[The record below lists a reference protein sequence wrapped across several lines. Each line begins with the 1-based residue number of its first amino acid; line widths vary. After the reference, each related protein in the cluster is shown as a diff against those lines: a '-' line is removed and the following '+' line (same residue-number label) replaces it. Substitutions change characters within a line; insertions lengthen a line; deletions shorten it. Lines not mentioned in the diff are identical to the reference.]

1 MRHLWLQVISVIV
14 LTLSYNGLVRG
25 QVCTSED
32 ITAEEWDWG
41 IINDKIDASFSGTLA
56 EFRMRDT
63 ISITTE
69 SSGFSRKYIDAVLE
83 DGVLR
88 IFTTD
93 AFASY
98 EDQETALQIQLR
110 ITFNCTTPSTS
121 RIVFY
126 QGINSANN
134 HPPVFSESEYTIPVK
149 LPLPKGFDLTFFKE
163 VLARDIDLEHNQV
176 TFRSPASDFIDV
188 GTSDRIGDDKKTFYA
203 TLVLNQQL
211 LTLAQ
216 NFSFTI
222 TATDSGVEFNRGDSA
237 QIHIVADEEA
247 TYIPPPRFEEAIYRG
262 DISVTGEF
270 SCEIPTIVEDTYSDE
285 LSYTLSG
292 TDGDL
297 FVVEARP
304 PFSVAVALKAPITE
318 ENLVGKSFFTAT
330 ISANHPEVPS
340 GSTVLLV
347 SLPSVPVVTT
357 PKPSFEKS
365 LIRGSINAELELF
378 VETIVLSESSYTLD
392 TTFSMTGDDISSF
405 TLKNEQNVVTISLN
419 GALAEEELLTK
430 DFYSF
435 VVAATNPVSGVAETA
450 VLISLP
456 PKICEDCPE
465 CPEPTVCPECPE
477 TTVCP
482 DCTTPA
488 PPAIDLSPKF
498 QNQFYSFTIKSNEF
512 GKIGDVLATSL
523 GADTVIEYSIA
534 TENAYIKS
542 KLTID
547 PSTGEIFLQEEIN
560 SGYYEA
566 EATAKITVDDE
577 ILQSSSVI
585 RLTVLLVSTCPD
597 GNKTVEK
604 SLTIQYL
611 KENEIHRNVFPSK
624 IDDCNYVIRSIQP
637 NDKAYVIIN
646 NETNMLESIS
656 FDREDSIFN
665 EYEVPQIQIKLKLNC
680 DDETETAA
688 SRLDRYQS
696 PYRSNHINVTRSP
709 LPRSI
714 DPSIGDG
721 RWYTL
726 TNDIDFT
733 SDLTVI
739 NIIIEDE
746 NDNYPIFDSSTPSF
760 VGYPETEVANR
771 IIPLHLVV
779 VHATDIDAGD
789 NARIRYSL
797 AENNYFQIN
806 PDSGIITPLSDGW
819 SNVNSVE
826 LMIYATDNYGLNGLS
841 TSHALHVRKLE
852 EQHLTVVTL
861 RDNNLNST
869 AEGVIEQLNAESTI
883 KMLLLHSAAVP
894 YLPISSRQRQN
905 VPSNALR
912 MIVYALDG
920 NGQPLGTLQ
929 VQRQL
934 EPFVNQRQLTFSSYE
949 DWDETNDDDFEY
961 TVWIIVVSV
970 MSGIILLAV
979 VALFLLWW
987 YKIRPYEY
995 KTMIDE
1001 TATSQENL
1009 QGDFNDS
1016 SVVESSPPMPRFET
1030 EKRESVNISGSTEK
1044 ESTDEPT
1051 KQAVMFL
1058 NLLDGD
1064 EDAVS
1069 QDNSF
1074 GEENERRERKKSQGV
1089 TFNELVERIDIETD
1103 PVRDSDTDL
1112 RR

>member
-1 MRHLWLQVISVIV
+1 MQHLWLQVISVIV
-14 LTLSYNGLVRG
+14 LTLSYIGLVRG

-32 ITAEEWDWG
+32 ITAEEWEWG
-41 IINDKIDASFSGTLA
+41 IVNDKIDASFSGTLA

-69 SSGFSRKYIDAVLE
+69 SSSRQYIDAALE
-83 DGVLR
+83 GDVLR
-88 IFTTD
+88 IFTTE

-98 EDQETALQIQLR
+98 EDQETAFQIQLR
-110 ITFNCTTPSTS
+110 ITFVCASPSTT

-134 HPPVFSESEYTIPVK
+134 HPPKFSESEYTIPVT

-188 GTSDRIGDDKKTFYA
+188 GTSERIGDDKKTFYA

-211 LTLAQ
+211 LTLPQ

-222 TATDSGVEFNRGDSA
+222 TATDSGVEFSRGDSA
-237 QIHIVADEEA
+237 QIHIVADGNA

-262 DISVTGEF
+262 DISETGEF
-270 SCEIPTIVEDTYSDE
+270 SCETPTIVEDTYSDE

-297 FVVEARP
+297 FSVEARP
-304 PFSVAVALKAPITE
+304 PYSVAVTLKAPITE
-318 ENLVGKSFFTAT
+318 ENLVGKTFFTAT

-378 VETIVLSESSYTLD
+378 VETIVLSVQSYTLD
-392 TTFSMTGDDISSF
+392 TTFSMTGDDSSTF
-405 TLKNEQNVVTISLN
+405 TLTNEQNVVTIRLN
-419 GALAEEELLTK
+419 GPLAEEELLTRE
-430 DFYSF
+430 FYSF

-456 PKICEDCPE
+456 PKICEECPE
-465 CPEPTVCPECPE
+465 CPEPTICPECPE
-477 TTVCP
+477 TTACP
-482 DCTTPA
+482 DCTTPS
-488 PPAIDLSPKF
+488 PPAVDLSPKF

-512 GKIGDVLATSL
+512 GKIGDVLAESL
-523 GADTVIEYSIA
+523 SADAVIEYSIA
-534 TENAYIKS
+534 TENAYFMT

-566 EATAKITVDDE
+566 EVTAGISVDDE
-577 ILQSSSVI
+577 ILRSSSVI

-611 KENEIHRNVFPSK
+611 RENEIHRNIFPSK

-637 NDKAYVIIN
+637 NDKEYVTIN

-680 DDETETAA
+680 DGDTPTAA
-688 SRLDRYQS
+688 RQLDRYQA
-696 PYRSNHINVTRSP
+696 PHRSYSINVTKSP

-739 NIIIEDE
+739 NIIIEDV

-760 VGYPETEVANR
+760 VGYPETAVANR
-771 IIPLHLVV
+771 IIPTQLTVI
-779 VHATDIDAGD
+779 HATDIDAGD

-826 LMIYATDNYGLNGLS
+826 LMIYATDNYGARNGLS
-841 TSHALHVRKLE
+841 TSHALYVRKLE
-852 EQHLTVVTL
+852 EQHLTIVTL
-861 RDNNLNST
+861 RDDNLNST
-869 AEGVIEQLNAESTI
+869 ADGVIEQLNAESSI

-894 YLPISSRQRQN
+894 YLPISSRQRQS

-912 MIVYALDG
+912 MIVYALDD

-949 DWDETNDDDFEY
+949 DWDETSDDDFEY

-987 YKIRPYEY
+987 FKIRPYEY

-1009 QGDFNDS
+1009 QGDFNDAG
-1016 SVVESSPPMPRFET
+1016 VVESTPPMPRFET
-1030 EKRESVNISGSTEK
+1030 EKRESVNISGSTEM

-1051 KQAVMFL
+1051 KRAVMLL

-1069 QDNSF
+1069 LDNSF
-1074 GEENERRERKKSQGV
+1074 GEESERRERKKSQGV